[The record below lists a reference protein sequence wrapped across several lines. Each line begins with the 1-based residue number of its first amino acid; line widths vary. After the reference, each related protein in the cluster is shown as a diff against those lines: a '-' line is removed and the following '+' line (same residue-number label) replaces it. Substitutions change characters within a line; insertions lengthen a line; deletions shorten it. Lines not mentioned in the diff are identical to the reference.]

1 MKKVTQE
8 MFDTFIVICGIK
20 QCPTGDYSKIKS
32 FGESCSFWE
41 SCRFGES
48 CSFVESCSFENGHVT
63 ATNLQPFYK
72 FSGFS
77 SREMSETYIFNCVDG
92 VFVRCGCFFG
102 SVDDFKNRVIKEKGE
117 DNGYL
122 KIVDLYVNEIK
133 KR

>member
-32 FGESCSFWE
+32 FGKSCSFGEW
-41 SCRFGES
+41 CRFG
-48 CSFVESCSFENGHVT
+48 ESCSFENGHVT

-102 SVDDFKNRVIKEKGE
+102 SVDDFKNRVIIEKGE